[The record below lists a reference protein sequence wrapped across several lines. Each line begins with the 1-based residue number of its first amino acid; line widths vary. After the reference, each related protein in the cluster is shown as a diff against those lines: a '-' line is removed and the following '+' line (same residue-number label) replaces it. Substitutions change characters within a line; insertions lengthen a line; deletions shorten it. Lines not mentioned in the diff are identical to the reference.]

1 MPTHIIQILTRY
13 NSTYHAKCGSG
24 KNAYTATCT
33 ASALFAAQAL
43 LKKWYGGKGIDTLVD
58 TKKHD
63 GEWRIWEADVSAQ
76 SKVLSKSDNTE
87 VEIIADDDLG
97 KRHEQALQAAGKTIS
112 DEQIGDAI
120 QSVDKAAHDYL
131 TQCLIAGAIL
141 CAAKAA
147 TPHGKWKTRIEKIAA
162 RCNFGAVGWRQAYT
176 YMKLWKALIDDLDA
190 GRIMTSRN
198 NSLDIDAEQL
208 LAIPESGKL
217 GTRVKSAIRIW
228 IGEEGSIRGLL
239 DRIGRAE
246 RDAARE
252 EDEANRQ
259 HNNKS
264 QQGAGEGSEGGDDE
278 PPVNRP
284 TVQSS
289 FEDVLFN
296 EREGLVTKLRTT
308 LQADAYTTL
317 PKSEWQRAFGE
328 IEPLY
333 QLLKERSGF

>member
-33 ASALFAAQAL
+33 ASELFAAQAL
-43 LKKWYGGKGIDTLVD
+43 LNKWYGGNGIDTLVD
-58 TKKHD
+58 TNKYD
-63 GEWRIWEADVSAQ
+63 GEWRIWEADVSRAATA
-76 SKVLSKSDNTE
+76 D

-97 KRHEQALQAAGKTIS
+97 KHHTQALQAAGKAIS
-112 DEQIGDAI
+112 DEQIGDAL
-120 QSVDKAAHDYL
+120 QSVDQAAHDYL

-141 CAAKAA
+141 CAAKAS
-147 TPHGKWKTRIEKIAA
+147 TPHGKWEKRLKSICTKSTACC
-162 RCNFGAVGWRQAYT
+162 RFGPTTAKV
-176 YMKLWKALIDDLDA
+176 YMKLWRTFIDDLDA

-252 EDEANRQ
+252 EDEANRK
-259 HNNKS
+259 HNNNNS
-264 QQGAGEGSEGGDDE
+264 SSDQ
-278 PPVNRP
+278 PPSSRIP